1 VKLTRERKL
10 YVALLAAGVVALIG
24 DRLFFA
30 PSGAGAAVVSQ
41 DPSSDAPAAAPKAA
55 KPAPEVSAAPSGPSF
70 SQRISDA
77 AKSVPPSGR
86 DAFRPGATWPR
97 PHVNDPAES
106 TPHDTFETFLQKQQ
120 LTMVM
125 LNKDKPFARINKEIW
140 QIGDVHDS
148 YTLVAMDEKGVEFES
163 PSGERRR
170 LDLPVPKL
178 QQQRH
183 EPPTEGR

>member
-1 VKLTRERKL
+1 VKLTRERKV
-10 YVALLAAGVVALIG
+10 YVALLAAGMVALIG
-24 DRLFFA
+24 DRLFLA
-30 PSGAGAAVVSQ
+30 PSGAGAAVAAQ
-41 DPSSDAPAAAPKAA
+41 DSLPDAPPAPKAA
-55 KPAPEVSAAPSGPSF
+55 KPAQDPPAAPSGPSF

-77 AKSVPPSGR
+77 ARSAPPSGR

-97 PHVNDPAES
+97 PHVNDPADS

-140 QIGDVHDS
+140 QIGDVHDG

-163 PSGERRR
+163 SSGERRR
-170 LDLPVPKL
+170 LDLPAPKL
-178 QQQRH
+178 QQQRR
-183 EPPTEGR
+183 EPAVDGR